1 MKELGKMLRQAKEM
15 QNNVKNTQK
24 ELEKTIINAESK
36 NGYIKLEISCSH
48 KIKSISIE
56 DESLQDKIQLE
67 KCFIEAF
74 NDANK
79 TVFDSFGNEVKV
91 ETKVKLSD
99 KELKREIKNLQ
110 KKLKEGKKK
119 GVLSEDEIFE
129 IEDKLEELQ
138 GNA

>member
-36 NGYIKLEISCSH
+36 KGYIKLEISCGH

-79 TVFDSFGNEVKV
+79 KIDK
-91 ETKVKLSD
+91 ETKSKMSGVAGGILPPNFKLP
-99 KELKREIKNLQ
+99 
-110 KKLKEGKKK
+110 
-119 GVLSEDEIFE
+119 F
-129 IEDKLEELQ
+129 
-138 GNA
+138 